1 MRRAMCTAAIIV
13 GLLGGALAQNKTN
26 QTSGDTNTEH
36 GMAKRLA
43 PIGHRQPKI
52 KDLPAAV
59 LQHEPRPA
67 PGERTYDK
75 KLTICRGC

>member
-1 MRRAMCTAAIIV
+1 MRRAMWVAVIV
-13 GLLGGALAQNKTN
+13 TTLLGSAFAQNNKN
-26 QTSGDTNTEH
+26 NGTNTTMTKH
-36 GMAKRLA
+36 KV

-52 KDLPAAV
+52 KDLPADV

-67 PGERTYDK
+67 PGEREYDK

>member
-1 MRRAMCTAAIIV
+1 MRIV
-13 GLLGGALAQNKTN
+13 MYAVVVIAGLLGGAIAQNNMN
-26 QTSGDTNTEH
+26 QSSGDTNTEH

-52 KDLPAAV
+52 KDLPADV
-59 LQHEPRPA
+59 LKHEPRPA
-67 PGERTYDK
+67 PGEREYDK

>member
-1 MRRAMCTAAIIV
+1 MYAVVVIAS
-13 GLLGGALAQNKTN
+13 LLGGAIAQNNIN
-26 QTSGDTNTEH
+26 QPSGDTNTEH

-52 KDLPAAV
+52 RICWLMFCDMNRD
-59 LQHEPRPA
+59 QH
-67 PGERTYDK
+67 PGEREYDK